1 MKLTLLKYLKSSA
14 SFIFSNVHSPEIPL
28 FLLLLSPPN
37 TKIIPLVVKKS
48 FPSFWGNL
56 PYNLKSHFFLATHDK
71 HVTLCGQK
79 FVAGKLSLFSNCDAH
94 LVLSIL
100 CKWLSNWI
108 KKYYSWSWCWLE
120 VIMNGWIENVLMQ
133 LPRTKMTNLCT
144 RRVVEHKFWIGPK
157 IRMKNSV
164 DAWYLL
170 ATDHLI

>member
-1 MKLTLLKYLKSSA
+1 MLHHFAPAEQYEVDSKVAMMLYIEQDRQMCLYTSIVRMDYVFWHAHFAVWMGSKREYMKLTFLKYLKSSA

-37 TKIIPLVVKKS
+37 TNIIPLVVKKS

-79 FVAGKLSLFSNCDAH
+79 SVAGKLSLFSNCDAH

-100 CKWLSNWI
+100 CKWLSNWTRMVTHDH
-108 KKYYSWSWCWLE
+108 E
-120 VIMNGWIENVLMQ
+120 VG
-133 LPRTKMTNLCT
+133 
-144 RRVVEHKFWIGPK
+144 
-157 IRMKNSV
+157 
-164 DAWYLL
+164 
-170 ATDHLI
+170 